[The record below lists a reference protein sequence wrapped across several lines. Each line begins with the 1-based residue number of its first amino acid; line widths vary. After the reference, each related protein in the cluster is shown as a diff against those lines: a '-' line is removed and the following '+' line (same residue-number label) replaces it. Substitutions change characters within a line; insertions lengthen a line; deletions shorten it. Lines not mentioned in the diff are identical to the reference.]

1 MATNG
6 DSSDQTGDQTGDQT
20 ARPLLDALVVVGSSA
35 GGIEALSTLVA
46 SLPAGFPAPI
56 ILAQHLDPRYPS
68 HLHEILARHTVL
80 SVRLV
85 TLDPT
90 NLEPGVIYVVPADHH
105 VQVTDHTVQLV
116 QQNGKGPKP
125 SIDLLLT
132 TAAAVFADRL
142 IAVILTGSGS
152 DGASGAHAVKAAGG
166 TVVIE
171 NPATAAFPSMPASLA
186 PTTVDIVADLDRVGP
201 LLSDLLQGVA
211 PAETSDANP
220 SLQSLLDDVREH
232 SGIDFSHYK
241 RPTIDRRL
249 QRRFYATGQTTV
261 RDYLHYLH
269 LHPEEY
275 NRLVSTF
282 LIKVTEF
289 FRDDDLFTALRQQ
302 VIPDLIAQARE
313 RGNELRIWSAGC
325 ATGEE
330 AYSLAILVAEALGDE
345 IERFNVQIFATD
357 LDEDAV
363 AFARRGIYPHAS
375 VASLPADLLNRYFVK
390 LDGTYQVTKQLRRQ
404 IIFGQHDLG
413 HRPPFPHMD
422 LVLCR
427 NVLIYFTPELQRRAL
442 QLFSFA
448 LRNGGYLALGKA
460 ETIKPVEASFVPA
473 HRVVKLYRRAGERTF
488 APITPMSDIRA
499 SVRGVRSNTPSQ
511 SGQESAFDSP
521 QAWPPLTLP
530 SQAQPAPLR
539 TRTNSER
546 LGELVLDLPAGVA
559 VVDRNYDVQFI
570 NRSALRLLGI
580 YKAAIGNDL
589 IHLTTSIP
597 TTDLR
602 AVIDATFQSQTP
614 SGAGNET
621 TTVIETIPPER
632 RRIQIAC
639 YPAPSEA
646 GEVDAAGGLGDVQAS
661 LHASPASAVLLVI
674 SDVTRVV
681 QAQEAETGA
690 QGQSTLQ
697 IEPSQMPDD
706 LAAEYQAALTENARL
721 KTDLDHL
728 GAQNRALVQANGELG
743 NDNLALRSANEE
755 LLVGHEEAEATA
767 EEVKTL
773 NEELQSTNEEL
784 VTLNE
789 ELEATVEELHAANE
803 DLQART
809 SELADVAASE
819 LELRKIAET
828 ARASLEVIIGSFAEA
843 ALIVDTAGVILHA
856 TAGYWRLFGDPITQ
870 LVAQDMERRVL
881 ARETSP
887 VPRAAR
893 GERFTM
899 NIILP
904 TKEGILRQFEVDG
917 RPLHNDHG
925 SGIGGVVI
933 LREITMPPPSQK
945 PS

>member
-1 MATNG
+1 VAKTNG
-6 DSSDQTGDQTGDQT
+6 DSSDQTG
-20 ARPLLDALVVVGSSA
+20 RPLLDALVVVGSSA

-46 SLPAGFPAPI
+46 SLPPGFPAPI

-68 HLHEILARHTVL
+68 HLQEILARHTVL
-80 SVRLV
+80 QVRLV
-85 TLDPT
+85 ALNPSK
-90 NLEPGVIYVVPADHH
+90 LEPGVIYVVPADHN
-105 VQVTDHTVQLV
+105 VRVTDHTVQLLR
-116 QQNGKGPKP
+116 QDGKGPKP
-125 SIDLLLT
+125 SIDLLLSS
-132 TAAAVFADRL
+132 AAEVFAERL

-171 NPATAAFPSMPASLA
+171 NPATASFPSMPASLA

-201 LLSDLLQGVA
+201 LLSEILKGVVTEEA
-211 PAETSDANP
+211 PDADR
-220 SLQSLLDDVREH
+220 SLKALLDDVREH
-232 SGIDFSHYK
+232 NGIDFSHYK
-241 RPTIDRRL
+241 RPTIERRL
-249 QRRFYATGQTTV
+249 QRRFYATGQTNV

-275 NRLVSTF
+275 NHLVATF

-289 FRDDDLFTALRQQ
+289 FRDTDLFTALQKQ
-302 VIPDLIAQARE
+302 VLPDLIAQARE

-345 IERFNVQIFATD
+345 LERFNVQIFATD

-363 AFARRGIYPHAS
+363 AFARRGIYPRAS
-375 VASLPADLLNRYFVK
+375 VASLPTELLNRYFVK
-390 LDGTYQVTKQLRRQ
+390 LDGTYQVTKLLRRQ

-422 LVLCR
+422 LVVCR
-427 NVLIYFTPELQRRAL
+427 NVLIYFTAELQRRAL
-442 QLFSFA
+442 QLFAFA
-448 LRNGGYLALGKA
+448 LRNGGFLALGKA
-460 ETIKPVEASFVPA
+460 ETIKPVESAFTPA
-473 HRVVKLYRRAGERTF
+473 HRVLKLYRRAGERTF

-499 SVRGVRSNTPSQ
+499 SVRGVRSQALSQ
-511 SGQESAFDSP
+511 GGQESAFDSS

-530 SQAQPAPLR
+530 PQAQMVPQR

-570 NRSALRLLGI
+570 NRAALRLLGI

-602 AVIDATFQSQTP
+602 AVIDTTFQAQAP
-614 SGAGNET
+614 GQAGSET
-621 TTVIETIPPER
+621 MAVIETIAPER

-639 YPAPSEA
+639 YPVPGEDD
-646 GEVDAAGGLGDVQAS
+646 EVDAAGGLGGAQAP
-661 LHASPASAVLLVI
+661 LHAPPLSAVLLVI
-674 SDVTRVV
+674 SDITRVV
-681 QAQEAETGA
+681 EAQEAEAEARA
-690 QGQSTLQ
+690 QSA
-697 IEPSQMPDD
+697 IETESAPAPGD
-706 LAAEYQAALTENARL
+706 LVPAYQEAQAENARL
-721 KTDLDHL
+721 KAQLDHL
-728 GAQNRALVQANGELG
+728 SAQNRALIQANEELG
-743 NDNLALRSANEE
+743 DDNLALRSANEE

-809 SELADVAASE
+809 SELTDVATSE
-819 LELRKIAET
+819 AEQRKVAEA
-828 ARASLEVIIGSFAEA
+828 ARASLEAIVGSFADA
-843 ALIVDTAGVILHA
+843 ALTVDASSKIVHA
-856 TAGYWRLFGDPITQ
+856 TAGYWRLFGDPNGQ
-870 LVAQDMERRVL
+870 LVAHDLDGRVFPPD
-881 ARETSP
+881 ASP
-887 VPRAAR
+887 IRRAAS

-899 NIILP
+899 SIVLP
-904 TKEGILRQFEVDG
+904 TRAGVLRQFEAEG
-917 RPLHNDHG
+917 RPLHDDQG
-925 SGIGGVVI
+925 SGIGGVII
-933 LREITMPPPSQK
+933 LREVTPPPAAPSQG
-945 PS
+945 SS

>member
-1 MATNG
+1 VAKTNG
-6 DSSDQTGDQTGDQT
+6 DSSDQTGDQAG
-20 ARPLLDALVVVGSSA
+20 RPLLDALVVVGSSA

-80 SVRLV
+80 SVRRL
-85 TLDPT
+85 TLDPVK
-90 NLEPGVIYVVPADHH
+90 LEPGVVYVVPANHH
-105 VQVTDHTVQLV
+105 VQVTDHTVRLIHHD
-116 QQNGKGPKP
+116 GKGPKP
-125 SIDLLLT
+125 SVDLLLSS
-132 TAAAVFADRL
+132 AAEVFADRL

-171 NPATAAFPSMPASLA
+171 NPATASFPSMPASLA
-186 PTTVDIVADLDRVGP
+186 PTTVDIVADLDRIGP

-211 PAETSDANP
+211 ADEASDANR
-220 SLQSLLDDVREH
+220 SLQALLDDVREH
-232 SGIDFSHYK
+232 NGIDFSHYK
-241 RPTIDRRL
+241 RPTIERRL
-249 QRRFYATGQTTV
+249 QRRFYATGQTNV

-269 LHPEEY
+269 RHPEEY

-302 VIPDLIAQARE
+302 VLPDLIAQARE

-330 AYSLAILVAEALGDE
+330 GYSLAILLAEALGDE
-345 IERFNVQIFATD
+345 LERFNVQIFATD

-363 AFARRGIYPHAS
+363 AFARHGIYPRAS

-390 LDGTYQVTKQLRRQ
+390 LDGTYQVTKLLRRQ

-422 LVLCR
+422 LVVCR
-427 NVLIYFTPELQRRAL
+427 NVLIYFTAELQRRAL

-460 ETIKPVEASFVPA
+460 ETIKPVESAFVPA
-473 HRVVKLYRRAGERTF
+473 HRVLKLYRRVGERTF

-499 SVRGVRSNTPSQ
+499 SVRGVRSQALSQ
-511 SGQESAFDSP
+511 SGQESAFDSTP
-521 QAWPPLTLP
+521 AWPPLTLP
-530 SQAQPAPLR
+530 SQAQLAPLR

-580 YKAAIGNDL
+580 YKAAIGADL

-614 SGAGNET
+614 SEGGNET
-621 TTVIETIPPER
+621 TAVIETLPPER

-639 YPAPSEA
+639 YPVPSEA
-646 GEVDAAGGLGDVQAS
+646 GEVDAAGGLGGAQAP
-661 LHASPASAVLLVI
+661 LHATPASAVLLVI
-674 SDVTRVV
+674 SDVTHIV
-681 QAQEAETGA
+681 QAQETGTDGR
-690 QGQSTLQ
+690 GQSVAQT
-697 IEPSQMPDD
+697 EPAQAPSD
-706 LAAEYQAALTENARL
+706 LAAAYQEALAENVRL
-721 KTDLDHL
+721 KTQLDHL
-728 GAQNRALVQANGELG
+728 SAQNRALIQANEELG

-809 SELADVAASE
+809 SELTEVVASE
-819 LELRKIAET
+819 SEQRKA
-828 ARASLEVIIGSFAEA
+828 AEA
-843 ALIVDTAGVILHA
+843 ARARIEAVLLSVGDAVLIVDAAG
-856 TAGYWRLFGDPITQ
+856 TTLFTTDAYTQ
-870 LVAQDMERRVL
+870 FFGNPNGNLMAQDMAGHPL
-881 ARETSP
+881 AAEESP
-887 VPRAAR
+887 VQRTAR
-893 GERFTM
+893 GEHFRM
-899 NIILP
+899 DV
-904 TKEGILRQFEVDG
+904 ILRTKDGVERHFEAEG
-917 RPLHNDHG
+917 RPIDNEQGG
-925 SGIGGVVI
+925 SIGGVLI
-933 LREITMPPPSQK
+933 LRDVTSSLSPTQEA
-945 PS
+945 